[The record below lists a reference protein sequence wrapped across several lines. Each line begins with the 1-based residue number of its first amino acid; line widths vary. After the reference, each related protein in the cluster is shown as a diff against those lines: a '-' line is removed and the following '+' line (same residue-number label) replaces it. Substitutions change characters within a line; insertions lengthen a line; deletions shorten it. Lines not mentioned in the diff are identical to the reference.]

1 MEMEMRGGGGKEMEM
16 EIETEMEMERGWIAG
31 QRSGKHGGSG
41 KRGPRRQ
48 RSRTARRV
56 SPGRSCEEKP

>member
-1 MEMEMRGGGGKEMEM
+1 MEMEMRGGGGM

-31 QRSGKHGGSG
+31 QRSG

-56 SPGRSCEEKP
+56 SPGRSCEEKH